1 MSNTILITG
10 ASTGIGRATARFFH
24 DRGWNVVATMRSPD
38 KETELGAL
46 DNVLVTRLDVQDSES
61 ITSAIAQSIERFG
74 KIDVLLNNAGYGAG
88 GPLEAT
94 PMENVRR
101 QFDVN
106 VIGLIETIKAVLP
119 HFREQKGGTIANV
132 SSVGGRITMPLFS
145 LYHGTKWAVEGLSES
160 LTYELEPLGIKVK
173 VIEPGAI
180 KTDFGTRSLDFN
192 NNESLLE
199 YQGTV
204 GTLMGAMTPM
214 MEHAADPMI
223 VAEVIHEAVTDGTDR
238 LRYAAGEDAKE
249 WLKGRAATT
258 DDEAFRASIKQQFG
272 F

>member
-1 MSNTILITG
+1 MSQTILITG
-10 ASTGIGRATARFFH
+10 ASTGIGKATAQFFH
-24 DRGWNVVATMRSPD
+24 DKGWNVIATMRTP
-38 KETELGAL
+38 ENGAELAAL
-46 DNVLVTRLDVQDSES
+46 ENVLVTRLDVQDSAS
-61 ITSAIAQSIERFG
+61 IASAVAEGIERFG

-106 VIGLIETIKAVLP
+106 VIGLIETIKAILP

-145 LYHGTKWAVEGLSES
+145 LYHGTKWAVEGISES

-180 KTDFGTRSLDFN
+180 KTDFVSRSLDFN
-192 NNESLLE
+192 NDEGLAE

-204 GTLMGAMTPM
+204 GVMMGAMGPM
-214 MEHAADPMI
+214 MENAADPMV
-223 VAEVIHEAVTDGTDR
+223 VAEVVYDAVTDGSDK

-249 WLKGRAATT
+249 WLAGRAAA
-258 DDEAFRASIKQQFG
+258 DDETFRAGIKQQFG

>member
-1 MSNTILITG
+1 MSQTILITG
-10 ASTGIGRATARFFH
+10 ASTGIGKATAKFFH
-24 DRGWNVVATMRSPD
+24 EKGWNVIATMRSPE
-38 KETELGAL
+38 KEAELGAL
-46 DNVLVTRLDVQDSES
+46 ENVLVTRLDVQDSDS
-61 ITSAIAQSIERFG
+61 VASAVTEGIERFG
-74 KIDVLLNNAGYGAG
+74 RIDVLLNNAGYGAG

-94 PMENVRR
+94 PMANVRR

-145 LYHGTKWAVEGLSES
+145 LYHGTKWAVEGISES

-180 KTDFGTRSLDFN
+180 KTDFGTRSMDFN
-192 NNESLLE
+192 NDESLAE

-214 MEHAADPMI
+214 MEHAADPVI
-223 VAEVIHEAVTDGTDR
+223 VAEVIHEAVTDGTDQ

-249 WLKGRAATT
+249 WLKGRAAV
-258 DDEAFRASIKQQFG
+258 DDETFRAGIKEQFG